1 MTTRIRTLLKY
12 GLALF
17 LLSLWLAPATFA
29 QGQGFSP
36 ERMQARME
44 SNIEDT
50 IQQLGLTEEKTDLVR
65 PILQASM
72 EKRMAVMKNRPGR
85 EAMRT
90 KMQEIDK
97 DTETELA
104 NVLSD
109 EEMKAYKKL
118 QEERRSQRPRNRGP
132 RQGGSF

>member
-17 LLSLWLAPATFA
+17 LLSLWLAPAMLA

-44 SNIEDT
+44 ANIEDT
-50 IQQLGLTEEKTDLVR
+50 IQQLGLTEEKADLVR

-72 EKRMAVMKNRPGR
+72 EKRMAVMKNRSGR

-97 DTETELA
+97 GTETELA

-118 QEERRSQRPRNRGP
+118 QEERRAQRPRNRGP
-132 RQGGSF
+132 RQGGSS

>member
-12 GLALF
+12 SLALF
-17 LLSLWLAPATFA
+17 LLSLWLAPTTLA

-44 SNIEDT
+44 ANIEDT
-50 IQQLGLTEEKTDLVR
+50 IQQLGLTEEKADLVR

-72 EKRMAVMKNRPGR
+72 KKRMAVMKNRPGR

-109 EEMKAYKKL
+109 EEMKAHKKL

-132 RQGGSF
+132 RQGGSS